1 MYVLNSITHG
11 SDNSGAQRR
20 IRSLTCLTLREDVNQ
35 HSAPGILA
43 RIRNKA
49 HVRPTRPA
57 FQSLGGKDVDDSA
70 RSVLIQCTDDVVMHG
85 HLAVEIW
92 RMWNCA
98 SAFSNHM

>member
-20 IRSLTCLTLREDVNQ
+20 IRSLTCLTLHPTFVAKANQKKKKRTGKMEESKEETDNPREDVNQ

-57 FQSLGGKDVDDSA
+57 FQSLGGKQAGD
-70 RSVLIQCTDDVVMHG
+70 
-85 HLAVEIW
+85 
-92 RMWNCA
+92 
-98 SAFSNHM
+98 

>member
-20 IRSLTCLTLREDVNQ
+20 IRSLTCLTLIYSNPINYSQ
-35 HSAPGILA
+35 HELKIVGGILA

-57 FQSLGGKDVDDSA
+57 FQSLGGKQAGD
-70 RSVLIQCTDDVVMHG
+70 
-85 HLAVEIW
+85 
-92 RMWNCA
+92 
-98 SAFSNHM
+98 